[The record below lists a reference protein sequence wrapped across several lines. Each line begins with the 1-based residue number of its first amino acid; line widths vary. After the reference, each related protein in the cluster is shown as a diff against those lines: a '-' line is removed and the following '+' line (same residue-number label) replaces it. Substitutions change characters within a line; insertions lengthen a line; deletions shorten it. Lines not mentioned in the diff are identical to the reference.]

1 MYPQLYNMV
10 MQRYSCRQYLDKP
23 VGRDLIAAI
32 LDMARLAPS
41 ACNRQPWEF
50 LVIDTDP
57 MRGKVIDS
65 YGRDWVKNV
74 PVFIVA
80 LGLHD
85 EAWKR
90 PTDGKD
96 HTDIDVAIAV
106 EHICLAATSMDLG
119 SCWICNFDAERLRT
133 DLNLPDGVEPIAII
147 PIGYP
152 DPTAP
157 VPLKNRKPFD
167 QIVKWGAY

>member
-1 MYPQLYNMV
+1 MYPQLYNLV
-10 MQRYSCRQYLDKP
+10 EERYSCRRYLDKP
-23 VGRDLIAAI
+23 VDRDIVSAI
-32 LDMARLAPS
+32 LDAARLAPS

-57 MRGKVIDS
+57 LRGKVIDS

-74 PVFIVA
+74 PTFIVA
-80 LGLHD
+80 LGLHH
-85 EAWKR
+85 EAWVR

-119 SCWICNFDAERLRT
+119 TCWICNFDAARLAT
-133 DLNLPDGVEPIAII
+133 DLALPEGVEPIAII
-147 PIGYP
+147 PVGYP
-152 DPTAP
+152 DPDAP
-157 VPLKNRKPFD
+157 VPPKNRKSFD